1 MKSNFEGHNKRSSG
15 NVHAYASVYGDSCL
29 NGLNQITWHYAEGY
43 YNNICLL
50 AKAKDTYL
58 NLNGYGGMPSKDNAD
73 PCKAGPAEALHTYL
87 GGNKVYAPGGDV
99 SVNYCGKHDGKS
111 WLSQGLDKGSTVHDS
126 SSVTSA
132 MIVQWG
138 VAALAAKETP
148 AIPPGHAM

>member
-58 NLNGYGGMPSKDNAD
+58 NLDGCALEVLHRLTPSSL
-73 PCKAGPAEALHTYL
+73 P
-87 GGNKVYAPGGDV
+87 
-99 SVNYCGKHDGKS
+99 VN
-111 WLSQGLDKGSTVHDS
+111 QDS
-126 SSVTSA
+126 
-132 MIVQWG
+132 
-138 VAALAAKETP
+138 
-148 AIPPGHAM
+148 